1 MSQTKRVLSGLA
13 AGIVVGILL
22 AWLGAGERPAPAVLA
37 GGALVIGALVLNE
50 MLGWKEQQ

>member
-22 AWLGAGERPAPAVLA
+22 AWHAWGSLTRTPRVG
-37 GGALVIGALVLNE
+37 
-50 MLGWKEQQ
+50 